1 MIRLILDLLGEKMN
15 IQERTDSINAVIK
28 NIAEFIQIHP
38 EIKED
43 FNEYLRTIGQ
53 NSRNNVSFQTACFS
67 YILERNLGEDLK
79 SIPELYL
86 ENNKEISDES
96 KKIVEAMENSISS
109 VFEIKRVTKTGFDL
123 LNIVNERRYMITSL
137 MKMTA
142 FRGIGIGSF
151 VIARIVCID
160 GDYYLLEISG
170 VLPSTKKTEAYRF
183 AVAKIIQN
191 PELVYLDN
199 PEKQKEI
206 EEDVEEIYKKFTEFF
221 GTTEVVTTNKN
232 ADELIGIF
240 NDYAEEGNK
249 ADYEHLITE
258 PEEYKFFS
266 VSEFNNSYE
275 NFLENSLGG
284 FSSHSETYDVGI
296 IYDKELGLYAVP
308 FYGTFNKIFEVKDYT
323 KIVNYDECIKYFL
336 RNDKYSANLIKM
348 VADKHPNF
356 MEIVNA
362 VLAKNYTLDELL
374 KKYKRRYLNNKIM
387 SSTTVLYR
395 SSAFSSTLG
404 IIEDEENKPD
414 IDLTQKIGRNDPCPC
429 GSGKKFKKCCGANI

>member
-1 MIRLILDLLGEKMN
+1 MD
-15 IQERTDSINAVIK
+15 IQERMDSINGVIRD
-28 NIAEFIQIHP
+28 IADFIQTHQD
-38 EIKED
+38 IKDD

-53 NSRNNVSFQTACFS
+53 QSHNNVSFQAACFS
-67 YILERNLGEDLK
+67 YILERNLGEELK

-86 ENNKEISDES
+86 ENNKNLSKEA
-96 KKIVEAMENSISS
+96 KKIINAMHDSISS

-142 FRGIGIGSF
+142 FRGIGAGSF
-151 VIARIVCID
+151 IIARIVSID

-170 VLPSTKKTEAYRF
+170 VLPATRKTDAYRF

-206 EEDVEEIYKKFTEFF
+206 EKDVDDIYEKFMDFF
-221 GTTEVVTTNKN
+221 GKTEIITTNKC
-232 ADELIGIF
+232 ADELIGVF
-240 NDYAEEGNK
+240 NDFAEEGK
-249 ADYEHLITE
+249 REEYKQLIQE
-258 PEEYKFFS
+258 PEEYKYFS
-266 VSEFNNSYE
+266 VSEFNNNYD

-284 FSSHSETYDVGI
+284 FSAHHETYDVGI

-323 KIVNYDECIKYFL
+323 KILNYDECIKYFL
-336 RNDKYSANLIKM
+336 RNDKYSANLIRM
-348 VADKHPNF
+348 VADKHKNF

-362 VLAKNYTLDELL
+362 VLGKNYTLEDLL
-374 KKYKRRYLNNKIM
+374 KVYKRRYLHNKIM

-395 SSAFSSTLG
+395 SNAFSNTLG

-429 GSGKKFKKCCGANI
+429 GSGKKFKKCCGANL